1 MIRVNLLP
9 TQKTRRRDGRRAAP
23 VATPMGGGG
32 GGEGPNSIVLGL
44 LVFVLALGGMY
55 FWYYRL
61 NQQHDK
67 LEKQLQDAK
76 LENQR
81 LSLVKAKY
89 EESKRKY
96 ELFQRRVDVI
106 DKLKNDQ
113 SVPTTILNLVA
124 DTVNKTDAVWLEAMT
139 NDGKSIDFTGKALNP
154 DAVADLM
161 TNLRKTGAFKNVEI
175 KETSQDPQ
183 TKDIQTFRFELVC
196 EIGNI
201 EKKAT

>member
-23 VATPMGGGG
+23 VAMPSGGGS
-32 GGEGPNSIVLGL
+32 GEGPNSLVLGL
-44 LVFVLALGGMY
+44 LVCVVALAGMY

-61 NQQHDK
+61 NQETEK
-67 LEKQLQDAK
+67 LEKQLQEAK
-76 LENQR
+76 VENQR
-81 LSLVKAKY
+81 LSLVKARY

-96 ELFQRRVDVI
+96 DLFKRRVDVI
-106 DKLKNDQ
+106 DRLKDEQ
-113 SVPTTILNLVA
+113 KDPTIILNLVA

-154 DAVADLM
+154 NAVADLM

-196 EIGNI
+196 EIGKLD
-201 EKKAT
+201 KKTT

>member
-23 VATPMGGGG
+23 VAMPSGGG
-32 GGEGPNSIVLGL
+32 GGEGPNSLVLGL
-44 LVFVLALGGMY
+44 LVFVLALAGMY

-61 NQQHDK
+61 NKETDK
-67 LEKQLQDAK
+67 LEKQLEAAK
-76 LENQR
+76 VENQR

-89 EESKRKY
+89 EESKRKFD
-96 ELFQRRVDVI
+96 LFKRRVDVI
-106 DKLKNDQ
+106 DRLKNDQ
-113 SVPTTILNLVA
+113 SDPTIMLNLVA

-139 NDGKSIDFTGKALNP
+139 NDGKSIDFTGKALSPN
-154 DAVADLM
+154 AVADLM
-161 TNLRKTGAFKNVEI
+161 ANLRKTGRFKNVEI

-183 TKDIQTFRFELVC
+183 TKEIQTFRFELVC

-201 EKKAT
+201 EKKTT